1 EKSILH
7 YYVDEAGD
15 PVLFNR
21 KGKILV
27 GKEGC
32 SDYFILGKLDIENP
46 EILEREL
53 TQLRLDLLA
62 DPYFKRVPSMQ
73 PERMKTAIG
82 FHAKDDVPEV
92 RREVYKLLMNHPVQ
106 FYAVVRNKSDLLSY
120 VHQQNERDKSYR
132 YSQNEQYDILVK
144 ELFRNFHRLSD
155 ETNICFAK
163 RGTKTRNYALN
174 KALEQAETAFEKD
187 FGFRRKTKHVIT
199 SSTPPQSTGL
209 QAVDYYLWALQRF
222 YERKEERY
230 IELIW
235 DQVAE
240 IHDLGVIAKGK
251 KGTYFTKQKPL
262 NLAAF
267 DEN

>member
-1 EKSILH
+1 MPQQNNEKSILH

-132 YSQNEQYDILVK
+132 YS
-144 ELFRNFHRLSD
+144 
-155 ETNICFAK
+155 
-163 RGTKTRNYALN
+163 
-174 KALEQAETAFEKD
+174 
-187 FGFRRKTKHVIT
+187 
-199 SSTPPQSTGL
+199 
-209 QAVDYYLWALQRF
+209 
-222 YERKEERY
+222 
-230 IELIW
+230 
-235 DQVAE
+235 
-240 IHDLGVIAKGK
+240 
-251 KGTYFTKQKPL
+251 
-262 NLAAF
+262 
-267 DEN
+267 